1 MHMHKKCYNLQ
12 MVNAMKIAMNFVL
25 IVAIFVVCGVCLD
38 KYLRLAPLFLII
50 CTITGFVA
58 AFLYVI
64 KDRK

>member
-1 MHMHKKCYNLQ
+1 MHMHKKSSNSEIA
-12 MVNAMKIAMNFVL
+12 NAMKISMNFVL
-25 IVAIFVVCGVCLD
+25 IVAIFVVCGVYLD

-50 CTITGFVA
+50 CTITGFVT